1 MHIFFSILD
10 DKLFGENHWCA
21 RNVYFLWFY
30 LYTFCGDSLQTGAR
44 NSWKILQRLSSC
56 QKSSRKRNNI
66 PIASTSSLM
75 KKELTNQ
82 NWVSWLFFILPSI
95 SHPIHLYWI
104 FEKSSLMTWIF
115 SLQKSISKLIFAGY
129 TVSKN
134 PVRNRLKIQFVEL
147 DFSKRSRGI
156 RESLNGSGLW
166 SICYNPTL
174 KTWILDYDSV
184 N

>member
-1 MHIFFSILD
+1 MHIFSILD

-30 LYTFCGDSLQTGAR
+30 LYPFCGDSLQTGAR

-82 NWVSWLFFILPSI
+82 NWVSWLFLLKSNGPYLRPSKSSQNPVVVMKFEFCAHSAKLLRKLDHVFLWILSNNTGLWQCSI
-95 SHPIHLYWI
+95 
-104 FEKSSLMTWIF
+104 EKSKENF
-115 SLQKSISKLIFAGY
+115 
-129 TVSKN
+129 N
-134 PVRNRLKIQFVEL
+134 
-147 DFSKRSRGI
+147 D
-156 RESLNGSGLW
+156 
-166 SICYNPTL
+166 
-174 KTWILDYDSV
+174 
-184 N
+184 